1 VLGPVLVLAT
11 IQIAGAIITEATLS
25 FLGVGVP
32 PPAPSWGS
40 MIAEGRESLEIAP
53 QIAFLPAVT
62 MFLTVLSFNVVGD
75 TLRLVTDPR
84 QGTL

>member
-1 VLGPVLVLAT
+1 
-11 IQIAGAIITEATLS
+11 
-25 FLGVGVP
+25 
-32 PPAPSWGS
+32 

-84 QGTL
+84 QGTP